1 MRNKLTP
8 KQEKFAQEYLVDLN
22 ATAAAAR
29 AGYKDPNKGRQLVAK
44 SNVSE
49 SIQQLIKKRADS
61 VQITARQIIEDIIRR
76 GKLAE
81 EAGQFGPSLKAS
93 ELLAKHAGLFIE
105 RTESSG
111 IMKIIVERHD

>member
-1 MRNKLTP
+1 MRLTP
-8 KQEKFAQEYLVDLN
+8 KQEKFAQEYLIDLN
-22 ATAAAAR
+22 ATAAASR
-29 AGYKDPNKGRQLVAK
+29 AGYKDPNKGRQLVSK

-49 SIQQLIKKRADS
+49 LIQKLRDKRS
-61 VQITARQIIEDIIRR
+61 KETGITAIQIINDIIRR
-76 GKLAE
+76 GTLAE
-81 EAGQFGPSLKAS
+81 EAGQFGPALKAS